1 MLSQFLIPTL
11 WDVIPPGRF
20 FILGNRQVVTI
31 ELTSSFDLCLIGH
44 LDDVTAINATA
55 GTITAAAITPGLGV
69 VALVAWTGVNL
80 FPEEEIQFPSLMIC
94 LNLYNVI

>member
-1 MLSQFLIPTL
+1 M
-11 WDVIPPGRF
+11 
-20 FILGNRQVVTI
+20 VTI
-31 ELTSSFDLCLIGH
+31 ELTSSFDLCLRGH

-55 GTITAAAITPGLGV
+55 GTITATAITPGLGV
-69 VALVAWTGVNL
+69 VALVAWTGVVL